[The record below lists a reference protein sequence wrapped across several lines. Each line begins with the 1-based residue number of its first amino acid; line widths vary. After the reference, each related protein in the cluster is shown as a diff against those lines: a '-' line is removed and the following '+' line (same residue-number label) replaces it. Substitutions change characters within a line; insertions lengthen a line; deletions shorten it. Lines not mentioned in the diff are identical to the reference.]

1 LITRMLFGEK
11 YKHKA
16 LCYVV
21 FSTPLLPRP
30 S

>member
-1 LITRMLFGEK
+1 LVRSTD
-11 YKHKA
+11 HKA
-16 LCYVV
+16 LHNVV